1 MMYNWNIHIEY
12 GGIPC
17 VHNVLFYVPL
27 CYLLFSMTDL
37 YPEQILSKYLL
48 VSNNANNL
56 DLVIILLFILYFQLF
71 NARLKVSNC
80 QEKENL

>member
-27 CYLLFSMTDL
+27 CYLLFSMIDL
-37 YPEQILSKYLL
+37 YRGQILNKYLL

-56 DLVIILLFILYFQLF
+56 DLVIIYSLLP
-71 NARLKVSNC
+71 AV
-80 QEKENL
+80 

>member
-37 YPEQILSKYLL
+37 YPGQILSKYLL

>member
-1 MMYNWNIHIEY
+1 MYNWNIHIEY

-37 YPEQILSKYLL
+37 YPGQILSKYLL

>member
-1 MMYNWNIHIEY
+1 MYNYNIHIEY

-17 VHNVLFYVPL
+17 IHNVLFYVPL

-37 YPEQILSKYLL
+37 NRGQILSKYLL

-56 DLVIILLFILYFQLF
+56 DLVIIILFILYFQLF

-80 QEKENL
+80 QQKKNL

>member
-1 MMYNWNIHIEY
+1 MYNWNIHIEY

-37 YPEQILSKYLL
+37 YPGQILSKYLL

-56 DLVIILLFILYFQLF
+56 DLVTILLFILYFQLF

>member
-37 YPEQILSKYLL
+37 YPGQILSKYLL

-56 DLVIILLFILYFQLF
+56 DLVTILLFILYFQLF